1 MYYFISF
8 YFFKIISLNNINIF
22 SNFIYLRYIANK
34 CKNKKKAKEIIK
46 F

>member
-1 MYYFISF
+1 MYYFILF
-8 YFFKIISLNNINIF
+8 YFLIISLNNINIF